1 MSKKSPLLLA
11 FLLTSC
17 LALFAQESHSLSI
30 ELEVDKE
37 VQENFQQSGR
47 LFVFLTTS
55 MRGEPRRN
63 TWPSPGNLIFAKNM
77 EDFDPTEALNIAD
90 SEGWQKLHDWGFEAI
105 PAGQYYIQ
113 ILWDQDQSESR
124 TDAPGNI
131 YSQKKKVDLSE
142 DQRIKLSLKNIIP
155 ARDHAEHEL
164 IKWVDFKSDTLSN
177 WWGKEMH
184 LKAGILL
191 PSDYDASKSYPIRYN
206 VAGYGG
212 RYTRLNR
219 LHAYKAFM
227 KWWESDESPQIISVF
242 LDGEGPFGDSY
253 QMDSDNSGPYGY
265 ALINE
270 LIPYI
275 ESTYRGT
282 NTADTRFVDGC
293 STGGWV
299 SLGLQL
305 YYPEVFNGCFSY
317 SPDAIDFSH
326 YQLINIYKDKNAYTN
341 EFGYERPVART
352 TDGEPQLALRSF
364 IQYENILGPSDT
376 YLNSGGQFSAHT
388 ALYSPKGEN
397 GLPAPLFD
405 PVSGEIDPAVAEHWQ
420 KYDFSLYTKENWAE
434 LGPKLSGKIY
444 IWMGDMDNFYL
455 NPATRAFDKVLE
467 GLDNPKSDAQIEF
480 APMQGH
486 CQQYNPRTV
495 LEQMQERLEEM
506 E

>member
-1 MSKKSPLLLA
+1 MSKKSHLLLS
-11 FLLTSC
+11 LLFILSIGMY
-17 LALFAQESHSLSI
+17 AQESHSLKIDLS
-30 ELEVDKE
+30 VDKE
-37 VQENFQQSGR
+37 AEKSLQKEGR
-47 LFVFLTTS
+47 LFVFITTS
-55 MRGEPRRN
+55 MRGEPRFN
-63 TWPSPGNLIFAKNM
+63 TWPSPGNLIFAKNIQ
-77 EDFDPTEALNIAD
+77 DLNLKQALTI
-90 SEGWQKLHDWGFEAI
+90 EGGDDWQKLEDWGLEAI
-105 PAGQYYIQ
+105 PAGTYYVQ

-131 YSQKKKVDLSE
+131 YSQKRKITLDADKS
-142 DQRIKLSLKNIIP
+142 IKLSLQNIIP
-155 ARDHAEHEL
+155 PRELAEHEL

-177 WWGKEMH
+177 WWGKEMR

-191 PSDYDASKSYPIRYN
+191 PSDFDDSKTYAIRYN

-212 RYTRLNR
+212 RYTRVNR
-219 LHAYKAFM
+219 LLNFKSFM
-227 KWWESDESPQIISVF
+227 KWWESDESPQIINVF

-282 NTADTRFVDGC
+282 NTAKTRFVDGC

-317 SPDAIDFSH
+317 SPDAIDFTH
-326 YQLINIYKDKNAYTN
+326 YQLINIYENQNAYTN

-352 TDGEPQLALRSF
+352 TDGEPQLALRKF
-364 IQYENILGPSDT
+364 IQYENILGASGT

-397 GLPAPLFD
+397 GLPKPLFD
-405 PVSGEIDPAVAEHWQ
+405 PESGEIDPSVAEHWE

-434 LGPKLSGKIY
+434 LGPKLSDKIY

-455 NPATRAFDKVLE
+455 NPATRAFDQVLQ
-467 GLDNPKSDAQIEF
+467 GLDSPKSEAQIEF
-480 APMQGH
+480 APMEGH
-486 CQQYNPRTV
+486 CQQYNPKTV
-495 LEQMQERLEEM
+495 LEQMQARLESM